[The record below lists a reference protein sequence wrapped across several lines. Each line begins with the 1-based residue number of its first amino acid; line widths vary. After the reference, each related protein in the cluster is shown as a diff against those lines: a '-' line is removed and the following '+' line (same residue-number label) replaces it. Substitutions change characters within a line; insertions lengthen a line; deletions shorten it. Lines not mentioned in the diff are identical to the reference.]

1 MPSETVAG
9 SRLDTVRAALD
20 ATLEPHLPKSW
31 RRVPNIQAPAAK
43 QLTPTL
49 YTEFT
54 GISNAHGGTTLPPG
68 LAFCDFDL
76 VISVAS
82 TDDRKGEDDADAAVV
97 DLIAAVDASESVAWD
112 TAKKE
117 RLDTGQLVWR
127 LSLAVVTHT
136 I

>member
-1 MPSETVAG
+1 MPSDTVTS

-20 ATLEPHLPKSW
+20 ATLKPVLPASW
-31 RRVPNIQAPAAK
+31 RTVPNITAPAAK
-43 QLTPTL
+43 QLTPIL

-54 GISNAHGGTTLPPG
+54 GISNQQSGQTLPPG

-82 TDDRKGEDDADAAVV
+82 TDDRKGEDDVDAAVL

-112 TAKKE
+112 SAKKQ

-127 LSLAVVTHT
+127 LTLAVITHT
-136 I
+136 N